1 MVDEESDRSP
11 DDSPAPFQQDGLY
24 HTAHVVK
31 DFQHEVN
38 IFDIAIKYYIL
49 ILVDGHC
56 HFCFAL
62 SIKNFEV
69 DKIYFL

>member
-1 MVDEESDRSP
+1 MYMVDEESDRSP

-49 ILVDGHC
+49 ILTAQLLKFQLLPGRKE
-56 HFCFAL
+56 L
-62 SIKNFEV
+62 NI
-69 DKIYFL
+69 